1 MPPVIPTTS
10 RTSFSAIPKE
20 GGEEFTTSIA
30 LSTDSLSS
38 DSLLEGQSFYWKIT
52 GIEVNDLLPGYGYA
66 LVGSGT
72 LSGGKFAFKTA
83 LFKDSVQEN
92 EVFTVGVY
100 ADQSL
105 SKQIGLA
112 TSSVI
117 LGDIGSTSN
126 SSARTTKLD
135 RNISQLILT
144 GKYTINGTGN
154 DLNNFIQGNDSSNIL
169 DGGFGN
175 DVLVGGA
182 GNDTYIVD
190 SVYDT
195 VIEGSNAGIDTI
207 SSSVSWS
214 LGSNIE
220 NLTLTGRN
228 AISGTGNAA
237 NNAINGNDANNILD
251 GGAGNDILVGGGGD
265 DTYIVDSIGD
275 VVRERFFQGTDTVQS
290 SVSWTLGANLENLVL
305 AGVEAINGNGN
316 SLSNSIVGN
325 SADNTLDGGAGN
337 DRLSGGLGNDT
348 YVVDSTGDSVIEE
361 VDAGIDTVRTSVSWT
376 LGGNLENLTL
386 SGKKAISGTG
396 NSLNNMMLGNVANN
410 VLSGGSG
417 DDIIDGGGGT
427 DTLLGGNGNDTYLVD
442 TVTDV
447 ITELAGEGVDIV
459 RSSVSFAL
467 GANVENLFLS
477 GTAIT
482 GTGNSLNNVLTGN
495 AANNI
500 LQGGGGN
507 DVLDGGDGNDTLVG
521 GVGDDIYVVNT
532 TTDVITEETGS
543 GMDTVQ
549 SSVSFLLSS
558 AANVENLTL
567 TGVSAINGTGNLGN
581 NIIIGNAGSN
591 VIDGGGGIDTLV
603 GGSGNDTYLV
613 DTATDVITE
622 AVGEGIDTVQSSVS
636 FALGDNVE
644 NLILT
649 DSAITGT
656 GNSLN
661 NVLTGNASNNIL
673 QGGGGSDTLVGGSGN
688 DTYLV
693 DTTTDTITELA
704 SGGTDTIQST
714 VSFSLAGSTL
724 ANVEN
729 LTLNGTAAIDG
740 TGNLANNV
748 VIGNSGNNV
757 IDGGGGTDVLSGLG
771 GADTFY
777 FSTMG
782 TLGVGTATHISDF
795 NTTEGDLIK
804 ISRSAFGIASG
815 TNVTIAKITSST
827 QLGTAL
833 GSANTFVYDSS
844 NGNLYWNQDGATT
857 TGAGSG
863 GVFAVLDNRA
873 DLDSSNIVLV

>member
-1 MPPVIPTTS
+1 
-10 RTSFSAIPKE
+10 
-20 GGEEFTTSIA
+20 
-30 LSTDSLSS
+30 
-38 DSLLEGQSFYWKIT
+38 
-52 GIEVNDLLPGYGYA
+52 
-66 LVGSGT
+66 
-72 LSGGKFAFKTA
+72 
-83 LFKDSVQEN
+83 
-92 EVFTVGVY
+92 
-100 ADQSL
+100 
-105 SKQIGLA
+105 
-112 TSSVI
+112 
-117 LGDIGSTSN
+117 
-126 SSARTTKLD
+126 
-135 RNISQLILT
+135 
-144 GKYTINGTGN
+144 
-154 DLNNFIQGNDSSNIL
+154 
-169 DGGFGN
+169 
-175 DVLVGGA
+175 
-182 GNDTYIVD
+182 
-190 SVYDT
+190 
-195 VIEGSNAGIDTI
+195 
-207 SSSVSWS
+207 
-214 LGSNIE
+214 
-220 NLTLTGRN
+220 
-228 AISGTGNAA
+228 
-237 NNAINGNDANNILD
+237 
-251 GGAGNDILVGGGGD
+251 LVGGGGD
-265 DTYIVDSIGD
+265 DIYIVDSIGD

-305 AGVEAINGNGN
+305 AGVDAINGHGN
-316 SLSNSIVGN
+316 SLNNAIAGN

-348 YVVDSTGDSVIEE
+348 YVVDSTGDIVTEE
-361 VDAGIDTVRTSVSWT
+361 VGAGIDTVRTAVSWT
-376 LGGNLENLTL
+376 LGANLENLTL

-396 NSLNNMMLGNVANN
+396 NSLNNKMLGNVANN

-417 DDIIDGGGGT
+417 DDILDGGDGT
-427 DTLLGGNGNDTYLVD
+427 DTLLGGNGNDTYFVD
-442 TVTDV
+442 TATDV
-447 ITELAGEGVDIV
+447 ITELAEDGVDIV

-467 GANVENLFLS
+467 GANVENLFLF

-482 GTGNSLNNVLTGN
+482 ATGNSLDNVLTGN
-495 AANNI
+495 ASSNI

-507 DVLDGGDGNDTLVG
+507 DFLDGGDGNDTLVG

-532 TTDVITEETGS
+532 AGDVITEDAGS
-543 GMDTVQ
+543 GLDTVQ

-581 NIIIGNAGSN
+581 NTIIGNAGSN

-622 AVGEGIDTVQSSVS
+622 GVGEGIDTVQSSVS

-644 NLILT
+644 NLILA

-661 NVLTGNASNNIL
+661 NVLTGNALNNIL

-714 VSFSLAGSTL
+714 VSFSLAAPAL

-729 LTLNGTAAIDG
+729 LILTGTAAIDG
-740 TGNLANNV
+740 TGNLANNIV
-748 VIGNSGNNV
+748 TGNAGNNV

-777 FSTMG
+777 FSTKG
-782 TLGVGTATHISDF
+782 TLGVSTATHISDF
-795 NTTEGDLIK
+795 NANDGDLIK

-815 TNVTIAKITSST
+815 TNVTIAKITNSS
-827 QLGTAL
+827 QLETEL

-873 DLDSSNIVLV
+873 DINNSNIALV